1 MISNF
6 LKSLNNG
13 TLLLSIYRNLNHR
26 KYTVQESNN
35 LIGLYMRLV
44 CYEKVHDKYMYVL
57 ENHKPSKKIDQV
69 KSNYLWVSWF
79 QGYDNAP
86 ELPRKCIDNI
96 RSRFSD
102 YQVVLIDQ
110 DNFSE
115 YIDIPDWFLEKWKK
129 GMIDNTKLSNLIRL
143 ELLIKYG
150 GIWMDSTVFC
160 SDSKLP
166 DYITNSDL
174 FMYAENGLG
183 DIRMGATWLISAKSN
198 NNILRATRDVYLEYW
213 KNENELIEYF
223 LITFCIKM
231 AAEKYPEEWR
241 AMPKIPAINQY
252 MLATDVF
259 GVYDEFRW
267 NQLKNLTSIHKLSF
281 KESKD
286 LYEIP
291 GTYYEKLIR
300 NMESYKRYEK
310 QR

>member
-1 MISNF
+1 MISNLF
-6 LKSLNNG
+6 KSLKNG
-13 TLLLSIYRNLNHR
+13 TFFLSIYRNLNHR

-57 ENHKPSKKIDQV
+57 KDHKPSKREEQV

-79 QGYDNAP
+79 QGYDN
-86 ELPRKCIDNI
+86 
-96 RSRFSD
+96 
-102 YQVVLIDQ
+102 QVVLIDQ
-110 DNFSE
+110 NNFSR
-115 YIDIPDWFLEKWKK
+115 YIDIPDWFLEKWKN
-129 GMIDNTKLSNLIRL
+129 GVIDNTKLSNLIRL

-150 GIWMDSTVFC
+150 GIWMDSTVFF
-160 SDSKLP
+160 SGTKLP
-166 DYITNSDL
+166 EYITDTDL

-213 KNENELIEYF
+213 KKENNLIEYF

-231 AAEKYPEEWR
+231 AAEKYPEEWK

-252 MLATDVF
+252 MLASEVF
-259 GVYDEFRW
+259 DTYNETRW
-267 NQLKNLTSIHKLSF
+267 LQLKNLTSIHKLSF

-291 GTYYEKLIR
+291 GTYYDKLIK
-300 NMESYKRYEK
+300 NMEPCKRYEK
-310 QR
+310 E